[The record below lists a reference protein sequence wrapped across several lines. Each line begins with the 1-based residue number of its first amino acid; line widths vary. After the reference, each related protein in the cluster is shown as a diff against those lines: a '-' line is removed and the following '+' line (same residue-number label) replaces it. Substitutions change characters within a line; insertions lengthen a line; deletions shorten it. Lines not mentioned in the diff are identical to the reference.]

1 MNGIDGNPQSAGL
14 VPVNI
19 DVVFGHI
26 VHAVGPDPDQAGV
39 LGRHAEK
46 LVARLHEF
54 VVTQPSPVHELQ
66 VEAGA
71 HPQFD
76 DRRRRKSEDHGFLY
90 L

>member
-1 MNGIDGNPQSAGL
+1 VNGVNGNPQGAGL

-26 VHAVGPDPDQAGV
+26 VHAVGPDPDQTGV
-39 LGRHAEK
+39 LSRHAEK

-54 VVTQPSPVHELQ
+54 VVTQPPPVHELQ
-66 VEAGA
+66 VEAGSYS
-71 HPQFD
+71 QFD
-76 DRRRRKSEDHGFLY
+76 DRRRRKSENHGFLY